1 MLIQSKGGACSKP
14 RLCGAQ
20 VGGCEGK
27 LELLWCHQDTH
38 HKDSS
43 SVKISTTNINSGIL
57 AQMRFAPGCSQMGGY
72 QLMQIVLGPSGPI
85 LGQFLSQLC
94 SQSPEYLS
102 LPPSLHNA
110 ADASMGLRDKTHAPP
125 AIKLQMGICCKGNG
139 LFQAINNFTYF

>member
-1 MLIQSKGGACSKP
+1 MLIQSKGGACIKP

-27 LELLWCHQDTH
+27 LELLWCNQDTH

-72 QLMQIVLGPSGPI
+72 QLMQIVLGPSVPI
-85 LGQFLSQLC
+85 LGHFLHQLF

-102 LPPSLHNA
+102 LSPRQCIIHNMVRRVHPRIVKDHRSL
-110 ADASMGLRDKTHAPP
+110 GLK
-125 AIKLQMGICCKGNG
+125 
-139 LFQAINNFTYF
+139 F